1 MKLVTLDRE
10 KILKKFT
17 DDTYGTVVSVND
29 EMFKFT
35 NSTGPLF
42 LKKVRL
48 VDLFA
53 GIPQSVVGIEFGDV
67 VTEMPSEAPT
77 IVSEGFPDS
86 VLVDDTLGVHFTNWK
101 RLVGIYD
108 LPREEV
114 DLGQTEDYMVVDA
127 RKSVLYSGCVV
138 IKIQ

>member
-1 MKLVTLDRE
+1 MKLVTIDRE
-10 KILKKFT
+10 KILRKFSEN
-17 DDTYGTVVSVND
+17 TYGPVVNVND

-35 NSTGPLF
+35 GAEGPLYI
-42 LKKVRL
+42 KKVSL
-48 VDLFA
+48 VALFA

-67 VTEMPSEAPT
+67 VTEMPAEAPE

-86 VLVDDTLGVHFTNWK
+86 VVALDTLGVHFTNWK

-108 LPREEV
+108 LGREEV
-114 DLGQTEDYMVVDA
+114 DLGLTEDYMVVDA

>member
-10 KILKKFT
+10 VILKKLT
-17 DDTYGTVVSVND
+17 PNTYGTLVSVND
-29 EMFKFT
+29 TMLKF
-35 NSTGPLF
+35 NSSAGPIY
-42 LKKVRL
+42 LKKVSL

-53 GIPQSVVGIEFGDV
+53 GIPQSVVDITFGDV
-67 VTEMPSEAPT
+67 VTEMPPEAPE
-77 IVSEGFPDS
+77 IVSDGFPDS
-86 VLVDDTLGVHFTNWK
+86 VVATDTLGVHFTNWK

-114 DLGQTEDYMVVDA
+114 GLAQDGDYLVVDA
-127 RKSVLYSGCVV
+127 HKATIYTGYVI